1 MKRIMS
7 IKSQYLLLIIGL
19 AIISYNFISCKEDK
33 DNKDLNNKIISL
45 SNCKSNQVKEDY
57 VYSFSY
63 YVNGSSLF
71 IQKENAYYNC
81 CIDSIIINSHI
92 NNDTLFIY
100 EIESSPNPCNC
111 ICPRDIQYSIS
122 NIPIGAYTVK
132 MSDTIFPIRINQ

>member
-1 MKRIMS
+1 MKTIMS
-7 IKSQYLLLIIGL
+7 IKSHYFLLISFM
-19 AIISYNFISCKEDK
+19 AISCFFISCKEDNE
-33 DNKDLNNKIISL
+33 NKDLNNKIISL
-45 SNCKSNQVKEDY
+45 SSCKYNQTKEDY

-71 IQKENAYYNC
+71 IQKQNAYYNC

-100 EIESSPNPCNC
+100 EIESTSNPCNC

-122 NIPIGAYTVK
+122 NIPIGKYIVK

>member
-1 MKRIMS
+1 MKTIIS
-7 IKSQYLLLIIGL
+7 KKSQYLLLIIGM
-19 AIISYNFISCKEDK
+19 AVISFNFISCKEDK
-33 DNKDLNNKIISL
+33 DTKDLNNKIISL
-45 SNCKSNQVKEDY
+45 SDCKSNQTKVDY

-63 YVNGSSLF
+63 YVNGNSLF

-81 CIDSIIINSHI
+81 CIDSIIINSQI

-100 EIESSPNPCNC
+100 EIESTSNPCNC

-132 MSDTIFPIRINQ
+132 MSDTIFSIQINQ

>member
-7 IKSQYLLLIIGL
+7 IKSQCFLLISFM
-19 AIISYNFISCKEDK
+19 IISCFFISCKEDNE
-33 DNKDLNNKIISL
+33 NKGLNNKIISL
-45 SNCKSNQVKEDY
+45 SACKYNQTKEDY

-81 CIDSIIINSHI
+81 CIDSIIINSNI
-92 NNDTLFIY
+92 NDDTLFIY
-100 EIESSPNPCNC
+100 EIESAPNPCNC

-122 NIPIGAYTVK
+122 NIPIGEYIVK
-132 MSDTIFPIRINQ
+132 MSDTIFPIRINK

>member
-1 MKRIMS
+1 MKTIMS
-7 IKSQYLLLIIGL
+7 MKSKCFLLISFM
-19 AIISYNFISCKEDK
+19 AISCFFISCKEDNE
-33 DNKDLNNKIISL
+33 NKDLNNKIISL
-45 SNCKSNQVKEDY
+45 SSCKYNQTKEDY

-71 IQKENAYYNC
+71 IQKQNAYYNC

-100 EIESSPNPCNC
+100 EIESASNPCNC

-122 NIPIGAYTVK
+122 NIPIGEYIVK